1 MTAQTKKKYPWKFF
15 RAGGFDQ
22 VLLQSGQD
30 IAHLGEL
37 DPKLWVA
44 LSCPVHGLEFDT
56 TTLKLIDS
64 DNDGRIRAPEII
76 AAATW
81 VTSLLRDADALL
93 KAESHLPLDNI
104 NDSTPEGQQIA
115 ASARQI
121 LANLGKTE
129 TVISCEDTADT
140 VKIFAQTRF
149 NGDGIVP
156 PESTDDPILQAAMLD
171 VINCVGSQLDRSGK
185 PGLNQA
191 LLEQFLADATLWLAW
206 SSEAQSQPAQ
216 ILPLAAQTE
225 SAYQVF
231 NQVRAKVDDYFA
243 RVRLAAFDSRS
254 LASLNRSEG
263 EFAAI
268 SAKVLTQGMQE
279 VAEFPLAKIGTDLV
293 LPLDAG
299 LNPAWAVVLGQL
311 QQQVLEP
318 LLGKITQLTLPQ
330 WQQVSAAFTPYAAWQ
345 SRRPNLTVEKLG
357 APRVAELL
365 DESIHTQIKALIAQD
380 QALEPEASTIAK
392 VDKLVRL
399 HRDLYPLLNN
409 YVNFRF
415 FYARKERAV
424 FQAGRLY
431 LDQRSS
437 DLCIR
442 VEDATKHGTMAHLS
456 NTYLVYCDL
465 VRKATNEK
473 MTIAAGMTAG
483 DSDNLMVG
491 RNGIFYDRKGH
502 DWDATVTKLV
512 EAPISIRQAFWSP
525 YKKLIRWIQDQIA
538 KRAAAADAAS
548 TDKLTG
554 AALATEQAAKTG
566 QAPAQKP
573 KIDIGVVAALGVAV
587 GGLTAAFGVIMQ
599 AFFSLGVWMPV
610 GLVTLLLL
618 ISGPS
623 MLIAWLKLRQRNLG
637 PILDANGWAINAR
650 ARINI
655 PFGTSLTAV
664 AKLPP
669 GAQRDLFDPFAEK
682 KTLRWKILGVLVL
695 VGLGW
700 AAWNYGW
707 IERIVPMTFPKSA
720 WLKDSEAKA
729 TAATQPATQPVAN
742 TQP

>member
-81 VTSLLRDADALL
+81 VTSLLRDANALL
-93 KAESHLPLDNI
+93 KAESHLPLSNI

-129 TVISCEDTADT
+129 VVISCEDTADT

-156 PESTDDPILQAAMLD
+156 PESTDDPIVQTAMRD
-171 VINCVGSQLDRSGK
+171 VISCVGAQLDRSGK

-191 LLEQFLADATLWLAW
+191 LLEQFLADAKLWLAW
-206 SSEAQSQPAQ
+206 NSEAQTQPAQ
-216 ILPLAAQTE
+216 ILPLGAQTE

-243 RVRLAAFDSRS
+243 RVRLAAFDSRA

-279 VAEFPLAKIGTDLV
+279 VAEFPLSKIGTDLV

-299 LNPAWAVVLGQL
+299 LNPAWVDVLGQL

-330 WQQVSAAFTPYAAWQ
+330 WQQVSAAFAQYAVWL

-365 DESIHTQIKALIAQD
+365 AESIQTQIKALIAQD

-409 YVNFRF
+409 FVNFRY
-415 FYARKERAV
+415 FYARKDRAV

-437 DLCIR
+437 DLCIQ
-442 VEDATKHGTMAHLS
+442 VEDAAKHGTMAHLS

-473 MTIAAGMTAG
+473 MTIAAGITAG

-491 RNGIFYDRKGH
+491 RNGIFFDRKGQ

-538 KRAAAADAAS
+538 KRAAAADSAS

-554 AALATEQAAKTG
+554 AALATEQAAKSG

-610 GLVTLLLL
+610 GLVTLILL

-729 TAATQPATQPVAN
+729 AAATQPATQPVAN

>member
-554 AALATEQAAKTG
+554 AALATEQAAKSG

-587 GGLTAAFGVIMQ
+587 GGLTAAFGVVMQ

-610 GLVTLLLL
+610 GLVTLILL